1 MKVIVANKLA
11 LLKPTLDYEIQT
23 AIEKKLSKGG
33 VHIRRLHGTYPLAH
47 RLIIQEKNH
56 NV

>member
-1 MKVIVANKLA
+1 MKVIVANKLG
-11 LLKPTLDYEIQT
+11 LLKPTLDYEIQI